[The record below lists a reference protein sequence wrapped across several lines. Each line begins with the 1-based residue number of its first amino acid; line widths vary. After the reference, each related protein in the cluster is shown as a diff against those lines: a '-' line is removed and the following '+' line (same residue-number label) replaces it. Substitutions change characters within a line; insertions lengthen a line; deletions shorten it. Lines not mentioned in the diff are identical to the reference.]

1 MAGCGCI
8 NCGRALSYFFDESDL
23 PVDESEEEEDEDD
36 DEEDEESLEEDE
48 ESLEEDEESLEEDE
62 LLPFSFLLDSEDFSL
77 LSFLDSPDSEVED
90 GREAP

>member
-48 ESLEEDEESLEEDE
+48 ESLEEDE